1 MSGFFSHNSQPEQKA
16 AGLVIR
22 LSVKSGWHN
31 ILAYILYT
39 HCNSAAVME
48 PNLDRAPGDNS
59 SLTPNSISRDYVD
72 HQLPTPTSP
81 TADSPLPRVPDPQLQ
96 SAPTLLPAP
105 LNSTPHKR
113 KAALTGLH
121 QPINGNVSAGKRRR
135 ANAVATL
142 IELELAG
149 AQHTCLDFVERFLFP
164 GSPNTPTTVCAEEIV
179 AAIIATFKESE
190 SKAGAVTE
198 ASTNALGL
206 RCCKFNQKHLYVC
219 YPPHFYVC
227 YPPTYAN
234 EGYPEWFCRFAN
246 AIQQH
251 TPRSLTGS
259 SSICPSNKAKLEWR
273 VTKNKPLLGTHNN
286 DIRPDFVLTW
296 RGEPLEWRAILVVGE
311 HQSKGSNDSES
322 FTQLASYA
330 EQVFIAQPFRVFV
343 FGILTSNAGPKLTFW
358 RFDRSGAIG
367 SVPMNYSTSNLD
379 LLTVVSA
386 LVSIPQMNARH
397 MGFHVDSI
405 SWGDEHAYPLD
416 HKSDITIKAFKP
428 ILGNSLVTVD
438 PSSDVAVSLSLKNL
452 VFLAPG
458 IVTRGTRIWTG
469 ALSSGEAIVIKYSW
483 SNTKRALEG
492 DLYQLASEKR
502 VIGLATVLC
511 CTTYENVLTHLH
523 AGGSPAADSN
533 FTQPQAYKIHMQ
545 RQNRVLS
552 RLVLSPTGRPLLDS
566 RLSPLQVA
574 EGLLAGLIGHASL
587 FFQGG
592 ILHRDISP
600 NNIIVID
607 DSLPQLTSVFS
618 PAAASD
624 SFAWIWPRDTP
635 LRGCLIDLDYAI
647 EASTQPSSALDR
659 TGTYPFMAIQ
669 ILLGQERHRYRHD
682 LESFFSLWP
691 ASDPLCKW
699 HDGDELSVT
708 NHKIACVIDSS
719 RKFNW
724 LLERFRPG
732 FEHFKRVAKEMRMT
746 LWRLPGLSSCKLS
759 EEGKPSERAGGQ
771 DPEGSEGRGG
781 EHEDEGERDWLMPEE
796 VRLGVSN
803 KDAFQEV
810 KKSMQWLVATLTDYS
825 GVPL

>member
-1 MSGFFSHNSQPEQKA
+1 
-16 AGLVIR
+16 
-22 LSVKSGWHN
+22 
-31 ILAYILYT
+31 
-39 HCNSAAVME
+39 ME
-48 PNLDRAPGDNS
+48 PNLDPAPLDNS

-72 HQLPTPTSP
+72 HQLST
-81 TADSPLPRVPDPQLQ
+81 LPHLPGEVQ
-96 SAPTLLPAP
+96 SAPTLLLAP
-105 LNSTPHKR
+105 LISTPHKR

-121 QPINGNVSAGKRRR
+121 QPIKGNVSAGKRRR
-135 ANAVATL
+135 ANAVTTL
-142 IELELAG
+142 IKQELAG

-164 GSPNTPTTVCAEEIV
+164 GSPDTPTTVCAEEILT
-179 AAIIATFKESE
+179 AIIT
-190 SKAGAVTE
+190 T
-198 ASTNALGL
+198 TIALGVW
-206 RCCKFNQKHLYVC
+206 CNKSNPKHL
-219 YPPHFYVC
+219 YVC

-234 EGYPEWFCRFAN
+234 NGYPEWFCQFAN

-251 TPRSLTGS
+251 TSPSLTGS
-259 SSICPSNKAKLEWR
+259 SSTCPPTKAKLEWC
-273 VTKNKPLLGTHNN
+273 VVKDKPLRGTHNN
-286 DIRPDFVLTW
+286 DIRPDFVLTC
-296 RGEPLEWRAILVVGE
+296 GEVDGEVPLEWRTVLVVGE
-311 HQSKGSNDSES
+311 HKSTGSKINKT

-343 FGILTSNAGPKLTFW
+343 LGVLTSNVGPKLRFW
-358 RFDRSGAIG
+358 RFDRSGAIS
-367 SVPMNYSTSNLD
+367 SVPLDYSTSDLD
-379 LLTVVSA
+379 LLTVVRA
-386 LVSIPQMNARH
+386 LVSISLMNAQS

-416 HKSDITIKAFKP
+416 QKSDISIKMFKP
-428 ILGNSLVTVD
+428 ILENSLVTVD
-438 PSSDVAVSLSLKNL
+438 PSLKLAVLLKEL

-502 VIGLATVLC
+502 VIGVATILC

-533 FTQPQAYKIHMQ
+533 FRQPQAYKIHMQ

-607 DSLPQLTSVFS
+607 DSLPQLTLVSS
-618 PAAASD
+618 PVPTTSD
-624 SFAWIWPRDTP
+624 PFAWIWPRDTP

-647 EASTQPSSALDR
+647 EASAQPSGALDR
-659 TGTYPFMAIQ
+659 TGTYPFIAVQ
-669 ILLGQERHRYRHD
+669 VLRGRERHRYRHD
-682 LESFFSLWP
+682 LESFLYVLIWVCCYPVVAGSANVISPIWP
-691 ASDPLCKW
+691 ASDPLSKW
-699 HDGDELSVT
+699 RDGDELSVT
-708 NHKIACVIDSS
+708 SHKAACVIYDSMI
-719 RKFNW
+719 FGL

-732 FEHFKRVAKEMRMT
+732 FEHFRRVAKEMRKT
-746 LWRLPGLSSCKLS
+746 LWRLPGRGNVYGLC
-759 EEGKPSERAGGQ
+759 EEGKPSERVGGQ
-771 DPEGSEGRGG
+771 DQEGTEGGG
-781 EHEDEGERDWLMPEE
+781 KEYEDEDEEESLRLLPEE
-796 VRLGVSN
+796 VRFGVSN
-803 KDAFQEV
+803 KDGFQEV
-810 KKSMQWLVATLTDYS
+810 KKSLQWLVAILQD
-825 GVPL
+825 

>member
-1 MSGFFSHNSQPEQKA
+1 
-16 AGLVIR
+16 
-22 LSVKSGWHN
+22 
-31 ILAYILYT
+31 
-39 HCNSAAVME
+39 ME
-48 PNLDRAPGDNS
+48 PNVDRAPRGATPRDTS
-59 SLTPNSISRDYVD
+59 TLTPNTISRDYV
-72 HQLPTPTSP
+72 HQLIIPTSP
-81 TADSPLPRVPDPQLQ
+81 SAHSLLPHLRDPQLQ
-96 SAPTLLPAP
+96 SAPNLLPISTAP

-121 QPINGNVSAGKRRR
+121 PPINNNVSAGKRRR
-135 ANAVATL
+135 VNDVATL
-142 IELELAG
+142 IEQELAG
-149 AQHTCLDFVERFLFP
+149 AQHTCLDFVQRFLFP
-164 GSPNTPTTVCAEEIV
+164 GSPNTATTVCAEQILS
-179 AAIIATFKESE
+179 AIIATLKQSE

-198 ASTNALGL
+198 ATTIGHGKQC
-206 RCCKFNQKHLYVC
+206 RKFNQKHLYVC
-219 YPPHFYVC
+219 YPP
-227 YPPTYAN
+227 TYTN
-234 EGYPEWFCRFAN
+234 KGYPQWFCRFAN

-251 TPRSLTGS
+251 AS
-259 SSICPSNKAKLEWR
+259 CPPTKTKLEWR
-273 VTKNKPLLGTHNN
+273 VAKSKPLLGAYNN

-296 RGEPLEWRAILVVGE
+296 GGVPLEWRSILVVGE
-311 HQSKGSNDSES
+311 HQSMGSNVNES
-322 FTQLASYA
+322 FIQLASYA

-343 FGILTSNAGPKLTFW
+343 FGVLTSNAGPNLTFW

-367 SVPMNYSTSNLD
+367 SVPLNYSTSNLD

-386 LVSIPQMNARH
+386 LVSISQMNARH

-416 HKSDITIKAFKP
+416 HKSDITIQMFKP
-428 ILGNSLVTVD
+428 VLGNSLVTID
-438 PSSDVAVSLSLKNL
+438 PPSEVVSEVAASEVAVSLKKL

-469 ALSSGEAIVIKYSW
+469 ALSSGEAIAIKYSW
-483 SNTKRALEG
+483 SNTQRALEG

-502 VIGLATVLC
+502 VIGVATILC

-523 AGGSPAADSN
+523 AGGSPAADCN

-574 EGLLAGLIGHASL
+574 EGLLGGLIGHASL

-607 DSLPQLTSVFS
+607 DSLPQLTSVSS
-618 PAAASD
+618 PAAAND
-624 SFAWIWPRDTP
+624 LFAWIWPRDGTP
-635 LRGCLIDLDYAI
+635 LRGCLIDLDNAI
-647 EASTQPSSALDR
+647 EISAQPSGALDR

-669 ILLGQERHRYRHD
+669 ILRGEEQHRYRHD
-682 LESFFSLWP
+682 LESFLYVLLWVCCYPAVAGSANIISSVRHIWP
-691 ASDPLCKW
+691 ASDPLSRF
-699 HDGDELSVT
+699 HDGDEFLVAC
-708 NHKIACVIDSS
+708 HKVACVISSS
-719 RKFNW
+719 RIFGL

-746 LWRLPGLSSCKLS
+746 LWRLPGCKYICKLS
-759 EEGKPSERAGGQ
+759 EEGKPSEGVDGQ
-771 DPEGSEGRGG
+771 HQEGSEGRG
-781 EHEDEGERDWLMPEE
+781 EEDEEEGEREWLLPEE

-803 KDAFQEV
+803 KDAFLEV
-810 KKSMQWLVATLTDYS
+810 KKSMQWLVATLKD
-825 GVPL
+825 